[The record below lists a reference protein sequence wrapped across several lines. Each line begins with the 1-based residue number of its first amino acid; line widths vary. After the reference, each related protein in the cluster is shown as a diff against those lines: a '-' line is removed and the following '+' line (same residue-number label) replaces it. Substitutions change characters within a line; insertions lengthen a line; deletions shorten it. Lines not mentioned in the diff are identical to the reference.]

1 MSRTTPMVP
10 QPPPFRSPPAPP
22 RRMGGLVLLALSS
35 FHVLAILVVMVWVA
49 PKYFAVFASVGTDLP
64 RLSVLCLKVSL
75 FLRTNWPVV
84 VPLGAA
90 AVVVP
95 PLLPFLRPGRA
106 NVVIGHVLFWST
118 GLAVLLLAAAIL
130 WPYAQLIKVMT
141 Q

>member
-1 MSRTTPMVP
+1 
-10 QPPPFRSPPAPP
+10 
-22 RRMGGLVLLALSS
+22 MGGLVLLAFSS

-49 PKYFAVFASVGTDLP
+49 PKYFAVFASVGTVLP
-64 RLSVLCLKVSL
+64 RPSLLCLKVSL

-90 AVVVP
+90 AVVLP
-95 PLLPFLRPGRA
+95 PLLPFLRPARA
-106 NVVIGHVLFWST
+106 NVAIGHVLFWST